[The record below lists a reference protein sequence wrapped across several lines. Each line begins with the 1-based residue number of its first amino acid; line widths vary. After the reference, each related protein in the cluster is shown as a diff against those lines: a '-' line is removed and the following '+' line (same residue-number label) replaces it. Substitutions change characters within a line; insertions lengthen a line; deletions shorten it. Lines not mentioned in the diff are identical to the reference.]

1 MSEKGIYVLSN
12 YDPQNKNKCY
22 KLILFHNFTCNDLHR
37 LLCTLKKY
45 SVSFLVAVS
54 KLDN

>member
-1 MSEKGIYVLSN
+1 MSIMSEKGIYVLSN

-37 LLCTLKKY
+37 LLCTLKKIFCFF
-45 SVSFLVAVS
+45 SCCC
-54 KLDN
+54 K